1 MAWTAPYD
9 YTIKYDV
16 KAFNLEEARKV
27 IKTRPQKLSLQEMY
41 MVAQSYPKGSD
52 EFNTVFDIAVRMY
65 PEDKLANLNAAYA
78 AIERGDKVSAEKY
91 LKKAGNGAE
100 ADNARGCLAVMNE
113 DYETAK
119 TFFEKAS
126 AAGLKGAQENL
137 EKILPNL

>member
-1 MAWTAPYD
+1 
-9 YTIKYDV
+9 
-16 KAFNLEEARKV
+16 
-27 IKTRPQKLSLQEMY
+27 MY

-113 DYETAK
+113 DYETAM